1 MFDVPKKLQSVAD
14 QIDGWLD
21 LRGPDKALALVGP
34 LLGDP
39 AARAAGLERKVR
51 ALVRMGDY
59 PAALVELGEL
69 RTIAPDDEWV
79 ALTEGYV
86 RKRAGDLR
94 GAIAALEALL
104 LRDHKSAVGHFNLG
118 CYLALAGD
126 KDRAIA
132 ELSLACGLDDQ
143 NRDFLRDDADLDPLR
158 TDERFRALLREE
170 RPPRPPAAPKSPSAG
185 LLDDDDEDW
194 DDDEDDDPDDD
205 APPRGDVRRN

>member
-1 MFDVPKKLQSVAD
+1 MFDVPKRLQSIAD

-21 LRGPDKALALVGP
+21 LRCPDKALALVAP
-34 LLGDP
+34 LLEEP

-69 RTIAPDDEWV
+69 RKVAPDDEWV

-94 GAIAALEALL
+94 GAIRCLEELL

-132 ELSLACGLDDQ
+132 ELSLACGLDEG

-158 TDERFRALLREE
+158 TDDRFRALLREE
-170 RPPRPPAAPKSPSAG
+170 RPPRPAAGPKPPAAG
-185 LLDDDDEDW
+185 LLDDEDW
-194 DDDEDDDPDDD
+194 DDDEDDADGDE
-205 APPRGDVRRN
+205 PPRSDVRRN

>member
-1 MFDVPKKLQSVAD
+1 VFEVPQRLQSVAD

-21 LRGPDKALALVGP
+21 LRCPDKALALIGP
-34 LLGDP
+34 LLGEP
-39 AARAAGLERKVR
+39 AARAAGLERKIR

-69 RTIAPDDEWV
+69 RKIAPDEEWV

-86 RKRAGDLR
+86 RKRTGDLR
-94 GAIAALEALL
+94 GAIGALEALL

-170 RPPRPPAAPKSPSAG
+170 RPPRPAAAPKPPSTG
-185 LLDDDDEDW
+185 LLDDDAADL
-194 DDDEDDDPDDD
+194 DDDDGDGDG
-205 APPRGDVRRN
+205 GDVRRN